1 MAVWVV
7 VPYRPQPE
15 CDRAAQWA
23 RLREHLAAN
32 GATGAVVV
40 EQSFAH
46 RRFNRGALLNHGAL
60 CALRLGASAVV
71 FHDVDLLPALAGA
84 GHYRDPRLYAEGA
97 VHLAARFRRYQG
109 GRYFGGIVGLTA
121 RDLVRTNGYPSQI
134 WGWGGEDDAQRRRC
148 EAAGVA
154 TSAHPVAVADLEAL
168 DDVETK
174 LRQLRAADAKC
185 PDKRERVEADR
196 WAWHRDG
203 LNTTDWSAVRSA
215 LIYAHGRVTVVRL
228 WASPT
233 H

>member
-23 RLREHLAAN
+23 RLREHLAVH
-32 GATGAVVV
+32 GAKRAVVV
-40 EQSFAH
+40 EQRCDR

-60 CALRLGASAVV
+60 CALRLGARAVV

-84 GHYRDPRLYAEGA
+84 GHYRDPDLYTGGA

-109 GRYFGGIVGLTA
+109 GRYFGGIVGLSA

-154 TSAHPVAVADLEAL
+154 VSAHPVAVADLEAL
-168 DDVETK
+168 DDVEAK
-174 LRQLRAADAKC
+174 LKQLRAAGAKC
-185 PDKRERVEADR
+185 PDKRERVEADN
-196 WAWHRDG
+196 WTWHRDG
-203 LNTTDWSAVRSA
+203 INTTEWHGVRSA
-215 LIYAHGRVTVVRL
+215 LIYASGDLMVVRL